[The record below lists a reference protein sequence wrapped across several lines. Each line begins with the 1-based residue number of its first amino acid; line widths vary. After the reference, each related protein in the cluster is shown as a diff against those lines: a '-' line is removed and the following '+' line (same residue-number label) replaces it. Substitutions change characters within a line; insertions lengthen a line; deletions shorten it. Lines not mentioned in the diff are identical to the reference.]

1 MQRMRPSGE
10 SATTASAV
18 CLRQNVRAGAPA
30 TVSDDLGA
38 LQRIATKVRYPRN
51 RTIFNDGDEA
61 DFTYRIDSGVVRLC
75 KHTMQGRRLVT
86 HFLLPGDYFGFMQLG
101 VYSFTAEAVSDVV
114 AVCYPQR
121 LIESLSEDDP
131 VVRKKFRA
139 LFMNQVIGT
148 QDHMLLLGCL
158 SAEERLASF
167 LLWLSERM
175 GKDAFVEVPMGRQD
189 IADYLG
195 LTVETV
201 CRALSKLKRA
211 GVVDLPRSNQLVQN
225 LDSLRAFRNNH
236 IGDGAATK
244 ASAVLPH

>member
-1 MQRMRPSGE
+1 
-10 SATTASAV
+10 
-18 CLRQNVRAGAPA
+18 
-30 TVSDDLGA
+30 

-101 VYSFTAEAVSDVV
+101 AYSFTAEAVSDVV

-121 LIESLSEDDP
+121 LIESLSEEDP

>member
-1 MQRMRPSGE
+1 M
-10 SATTASAV
+10 
-18 CLRQNVRAGAPA
+18 
-30 TVSDDLGA
+30 
-38 LQRIATKVRYPRN
+38 
-51 RTIFNDGDEA
+51 
-61 DFTYRIDSGVVRLC
+61 
-75 KHTMQGRRLVT
+75 
-86 HFLLPGDYFGFMQLG
+86 
-101 VYSFTAEAVSDVV
+101 V

-131 VVRKKFRA
+131 EVRKKFRA

-158 SAEERLASF
+158 SAEERLAAF

-175 GKDAFVEVPMGRQD
+175 GKNAFVDVPMGRQD

-225 LDSLRAFRNNH
+225 LDSLRAFRNNQA
-236 IGDGAATK
+236 GD
-244 ASAVLPH
+244 ASDPRAILPH